1 MGGRVLGRE
10 LANMIVDTYLE
21 EGLHYLSLFII
32 VCITMNL
39 IMMCLFIKQ
48 GSSQVINK
56 YKKQLKYEVTL
67 SSDNGISIRDA
78 KQLTTIKDVKTYNY
92 EQLVNASSH
101 TLKSVNTRLSFPRIC
116 LTELQED
123 TFLLAGYSSMTL
135 IQDFNSKEYKLKEG
149 RLLNK
154 NDENTSNAVIS
165 YALAKNNNLSLG
177 DDIQLN
183 TEKGDV
189 SLSVVGI
196 YKNKVGLLSHL
207 KPYNTIFISLSKA
220 QSLSHAGQTVSS
232 VTYYLNKK
240 SHTEGFIKKAQRKPL
255 DWNHLQ
261 LTSNDAQYNACVS
274 IFENICD
281 KLKMIPLII
290 LIISS
295 LFLILICHK
304 LFKTHNLSKILI
316 IFMISFTISCFT
328 SPSLSKYT
336 INTYLSQ
343 HDVNMSQKETRK
355 IKTTYTPR
363 ILIESIGITSIM
375 YLETV
380 IIAYKKKISA

>member
-1 MGGRVLGRE
+1 MFKGK
-10 LANMIVDTYLE
+10 

-123 TFLLAGYSSMTL
+123 AFLLAGYSSMTL

-220 QSLSHAGQTVSS
+220 QSLSHAEQTVSS

-240 SHTEGFIKKAQRKPL
+240 SHTEGFIKKALRKPL

-290 LIISS
+290 LIIGS
-295 LFLILICHK
+295 LFLMLICHK

>member
-1 MGGRVLGRE
+1 MSKGK
-10 LANMIVDTYLE
+10 

-220 QSLSHAGQTVSS
+220 QSLSHAEQTVSS

-304 LFKTHNLSKILI
+304 LFKTHNLSKVLI

>member
-1 MGGRVLGRE
+1 MSKGK
-10 LANMIVDTYLE
+10 

-220 QSLSHAGQTVSS
+220 QSLSHAEQTVSS

-316 IFMISFTISCFT
+316 IFVISYTISCFT

>member
-1 MGGRVLGRE
+1 MSKGK
-10 LANMIVDTYLE
+10 

-32 VCITMNL
+32 VCIAMNL

-67 SSDNGISIRDA
+67 SSDNGISIRDV
-78 KQLTTIKDVKTYNY
+78 KQLTAIKDVKTYNY

-116 LTELQED
+116 LTELHED

-189 SLSVVGI
+189 SFSVVGI

-220 QSLSHAGQTVSS
+220 QSLSHAEQTVSS
-232 VTYYLNKK
+232 VTYYLDKN
-240 SHTEGFIKKAQRKPL
+240 SNTEGFIKKAQRKPL
-255 DWNHLQ
+255 DWKHLQ

-290 LIISS
+290 LIIGS

-328 SPSLSKYT
+328 SSSLSKYT

>member
-1 MGGRVLGRE
+1 MFKGKV
-10 LANMIVDTYLE
+10 
-21 EGLHYLSLFII
+21 GLHYLSLFII

-39 IMMCLFIKQ
+39 IVMCLFIKQ

-165 YALAKNNNLSLG
+165 YAFAKNNNLSLG

-189 SLSVVGI
+189 SLSIVGI

-220 QSLSHAGQTVSS
+220 QSLSHAEQTVSS

-240 SHTEGFIKKAQRKPL
+240 SNTEGFIKKAQRKPL

-363 ILIESIGITSIM
+363 ILIESIGTTSIM

>member
-1 MGGRVLGRE
+1 MSKGK
-10 LANMIVDTYLE
+10 

-116 LTELQED
+116 LTELHED

-189 SLSVVGI
+189 SFSVVGI

-220 QSLSHAGQTVSS
+220 QSLSHAEQTVSS

-240 SHTEGFIKKAQRKPL
+240 SNTEGFIKKAQRKPL
-255 DWNHLQ
+255 DWKHLQ

-281 KLKMIPLII
+281 KLKMIPSII

-328 SPSLSKYT
+328 SSSLSKYT

-375 YLETV
+375 YLETI

>member
-1 MGGRVLGRE
+1 MSKGK
-10 LANMIVDTYLE
+10 

-32 VCITMNL
+32 VCITINL

-67 SSDNGISIRDA
+67 LSDNGISIRDA

-116 LTELQED
+116 LTELHED

-220 QSLSHAGQTVSS
+220 QSLSHAEQTVSS
-232 VTYYLNKK
+232 VTYYLDKN
-240 SHTEGFIKKAQRKPL
+240 SNTEGFIKKAQRKPL
-255 DWNHLQ
+255 DWKHLQ

-290 LIISS
+290 LIIGS

-304 LFKTHNLSKILI
+304 LFKTHNLSKTLI

-328 SPSLSKYT
+328 SSSLSKYT

>member
-1 MGGRVLGRE
+1 MSKGK
-10 LANMIVDTYLE
+10 

-116 LTELQED
+116 LTELHED

-165 YALAKNNNLSLG
+165 YALAKNNNLSVG

-189 SLSVVGI
+189 SFSVVGI

-220 QSLSHAGQTVSS
+220 QSLSHAEQTVSS

-240 SHTEGFIKKAQRKPL
+240 SNTEGFIKKAQRKPL
-255 DWNHLQ
+255 DWKHLQ

-290 LIISS
+290 LIIGS

-316 IFMISFTISCFT
+316 IFVISYTISCFT

-375 YLETV
+375 YLETI

>member
-1 MGGRVLGRE
+1 MSKGK
-10 LANMIVDTYLE
+10 

-92 EQLVNASSH
+92 EQLINASSH

-220 QSLSHAGQTVSS
+220 QSLSHAEQTVSS
-232 VTYYLNKK
+232 VTYYLDKN
-240 SHTEGFIKKAQRKPL
+240 SNTEGFIKKAQRKPL

-290 LIISS
+290 LIIGS
-295 LFLILICHK
+295 LFLIIICHK

-316 IFMISFTISCFT
+316 IFMISYTISCFT

-375 YLETV
+375 YLETI

>member
-1 MGGRVLGRE
+1 MSKGK
-10 LANMIVDTYLE
+10 

-48 GSSQVINK
+48 GSLQVINK

-116 LTELQED
+116 LTELHED

-220 QSLSHAGQTVSS
+220 QSLSHAEQTVSS
-232 VTYYLNKK
+232 VTYYLDKN
-240 SHTEGFIKKAQRKPL
+240 SNTEGFIKKAQRKPL
-255 DWNHLQ
+255 DWKHLQ

-281 KLKMIPLII
+281 KLMMIPLII
-290 LIISS
+290 LIIGS

-304 LFKTHNLSKILI
+304 LFKTHNLSKILV

-328 SPSLSKYT
+328 SSSLSKYT

-375 YLETV
+375 YLETI

>member
-1 MGGRVLGRE
+1 MFKGKE
-10 LANMIVDTYLE
+10 D
-21 EGLHYLSLFII
+21 LHYLSLFII

-154 NDENTSNAVIS
+154 NDENTSNAIIS

-183 TEKGDV
+183 TENGEV
-189 SLSVVGI
+189 SLSIVGI

-220 QSLSHAGQTVSS
+220 QSLSHAEQTVSS

-290 LIISS
+290 LIIGS
-295 LFLILICHK
+295 LFLMLICHK

>member
-1 MGGRVLGRE
+1 MSKGK
-10 LANMIVDTYLE
+10 

-220 QSLSHAGQTVSS
+220 QSLSHAEQTVSS

-240 SHTEGFIKKAQRKPL
+240 SNTEGFIKKAQRKPL
-255 DWNHLQ
+255 DWKHLQ

-290 LIISS
+290 LIIGS

-304 LFKTHNLSKILI
+304 LFKTHNLSKILV
-316 IFMISFTISCFT
+316 IFMISFAISCFT
-328 SPSLSKYT
+328 SSSLSKYT

>member
-1 MGGRVLGRE
+1 MSKGK
-10 LANMIVDTYLE
+10 

-116 LTELQED
+116 LTELHED

-189 SLSVVGI
+189 SFSVVGI

-220 QSLSHAGQTVSS
+220 QSLSHAEQTVSS

-240 SHTEGFIKKAQRKPL
+240 SNTEGFIKKAQRKPL

-290 LIISS
+290 LIIGS

-304 LFKTHNLSKILI
+304 LFKTYNLSKTLI

-328 SPSLSKYT
+328 SSSLSKYT

-375 YLETV
+375 YLETI

>member
-1 MGGRVLGRE
+1 MFKGK
-10 LANMIVDTYLE
+10 

-220 QSLSHAGQTVSS
+220 QSLSHAEQTVSS

-290 LIISS
+290 LIIGS
-295 LFLILICHK
+295 LFLMLISHK

-380 IIAYKKKISA
+380 IIAYKQKISA

>member
-1 MGGRVLGRE
+1 MSKGK
-10 LANMIVDTYLE
+10 

-220 QSLSHAGQTVSS
+220 QSLSHAEQTVSS

-363 ILIESIGITSIM
+363 ILIESTGITSIM

>member
-1 MGGRVLGRE
+1 MFKGK
-10 LANMIVDTYLE
+10 

-220 QSLSHAGQTVSS
+220 QSLSHAEQTVSS

-290 LIISS
+290 LIIGS
-295 LFLILICHK
+295 LFLMLICHK

-380 IIAYKKKISA
+380 IIAYKKKRTFNF

>member
-1 MGGRVLGRE
+1 MFKGKE
-10 LANMIVDTYLE
+10 D
-21 EGLHYLSLFII
+21 LHYLSLFII
-32 VCITMNL
+32 VCITMNI

-135 IQDFNSKEYKLKEG
+135 IHDFNSKEYKLKEG

-177 DDIQLN
+177 DDIQLK

-189 SLSVVGI
+189 SLSIVGI

-220 QSLSHAGQTVSS
+220 QSLSHTEQTVSS

-240 SHTEGFIKKAQRKPL
+240 SNTEGFIKKAQRKPL

-281 KLKMIPLII
+281 KLKIIPLII
-290 LIISS
+290 LIIGS

>member
-1 MGGRVLGRE
+1 MFKGK
-10 LANMIVDTYLE
+10 

-116 LTELQED
+116 LTELHED

-220 QSLSHAGQTVSS
+220 QSLSHAEQTVSS
-232 VTYYLNKK
+232 VTYYLDKN
-240 SHTEGFIKKAQRKPL
+240 SNTEGFIKKAQRKPL
-255 DWNHLQ
+255 DWKHLQ

-290 LIISS
+290 LIIGS

-304 LFKTHNLSKILI
+304 LFKTHNLSKILV

-328 SPSLSKYT
+328 SSSLSKYT

>member
-1 MGGRVLGRE
+1 MFKGK
-10 LANMIVDTYLE
+10 

-32 VCITMNL
+32 VCITMNI

-101 TLKSVNTRLSFPRIC
+101 TLKSVNTRLSFPRIR

-135 IQDFNSKEYKLKEG
+135 IQDFNSKEYQLKEG
-149 RLLNK
+149 RLLTNK
-154 NDENTSNAVIS
+154 DENTSNAVIS
-165 YALAKNNNLSLG
+165 YALAKNNNLSIG
-177 DDIQLN
+177 DSIQFN

-189 SLSVVGI
+189 SLSIVGI
-196 YKNKVGLLSHL
+196 YKNKVGLLSRL

-220 QSLSHAGQTVSS
+220 QSLSHTEQMLSS
-232 VTYYLNKK
+232 VTYYLTKEDT
-240 SHTEGFIKKAQRKPL
+240 SEGFMKRAQKTPL
-255 DWNHLQ
+255 DWNQLQ
-261 LTSNDAQYNACVS
+261 LISNDAQYNACVS
-274 IFENICD
+274 IFENIYD
-281 KLKMIPLII
+281 KVKTFPFILLITGSF
-290 LIISS
+290 L
-295 LFLILICHK
+295 LILIYIRLSK
-304 LFKTHNLSKILI
+304 KQNLLKTFIVFIVALSITFFTSPYLSKYIINTSLSHRDMTISQKEIRKIRTVYTSKILI
-316 IFMISFTISCFT
+316 
-328 SPSLSKYT
+328 
-336 INTYLSQ
+336 
-343 HDVNMSQKETRK
+343 ET
-355 IKTTYTPR
+355 
-363 ILIESIGITSIM
+363 IGIASIM

-380 IIAYKKKISA
+380 IITYKKKISA

>member
-1 MGGRVLGRE
+1 MSKGK
-10 LANMIVDTYLE
+10 

-220 QSLSHAGQTVSS
+220 QSLSHAEKTVSS

>member
-1 MGGRVLGRE
+1 MSKGK
-10 LANMIVDTYLE
+10 
-21 EGLHYLSLFII
+21 EGLYYLSLFII

-116 LTELQED
+116 LTELHED

-189 SLSVVGI
+189 SFSVVGI

-220 QSLSHAGQTVSS
+220 QSLSHAEQTVSS

-240 SHTEGFIKKAQRKPL
+240 SNTEGFIKKAQRKPL
-255 DWNHLQ
+255 DWKHLQ

-290 LIISS
+290 LIIGS

-316 IFMISFTISCFT
+316 IFVISYTISCFT

-375 YLETV
+375 YLETI

>member
-1 MGGRVLGRE
+1 MSKGK
-10 LANMIVDTYLE
+10 

-78 KQLTTIKDVKTYNY
+78 KQLTTIKDVKIYNY

-116 LTELQED
+116 LTELHED

-189 SLSVVGI
+189 SFSVVGI

-220 QSLSHAGQTVSS
+220 QSLSHAEQTVSS

-240 SHTEGFIKKAQRKPL
+240 SNTEGFIKKAQRKPL
-255 DWNHLQ
+255 DWKHLQ

-290 LIISS
+290 LIIGS

-304 LFKTHNLSKILI
+304 LFKTHNLSKIFI
-316 IFMISFTISCFT
+316 IFVISYTISCFT

-375 YLETV
+375 YLETI

>member
-1 MGGRVLGRE
+1 MSKGK
-10 LANMIVDTYLE
+10 

-39 IMMCLFIKQ
+39 IVMCLFIKQ

-116 LTELQED
+116 LTELHED

-189 SLSVVGI
+189 SFSVVGI

-220 QSLSHAGQTVSS
+220 QSLSHAEQTVSS

-240 SHTEGFIKKAQRKPL
+240 SNTEGFIKKAQRKPL
-255 DWNHLQ
+255 DWKHLQ

-290 LIISS
+290 LIIGS

-316 IFMISFTISCFT
+316 IFVISYTISCFT

-375 YLETV
+375 YLETI

>member
-1 MGGRVLGRE
+1 MSKGK
-10 LANMIVDTYLE
+10 

-220 QSLSHAGQTVSS
+220 QSLSHAEQTVSS
-232 VTYYLNKK
+232 VTYYLDKN
-240 SHTEGFIKKAQRKPL
+240 SNTEGFIKKAQRKPL
-255 DWNHLQ
+255 DWKHLQ

-274 IFENICD
+274 IFKNICD

-290 LIISS
+290 LIIGS

-304 LFKTHNLSKILI
+304 LFKTHNLSKILV

-328 SPSLSKYT
+328 SSSLSKYT

-375 YLETV
+375 YLETI

>member
-1 MGGRVLGRE
+1 MSKGK
-10 LANMIVDTYLE
+10 

>member
-1 MGGRVLGRE
+1 MSKGK
-10 LANMIVDTYLE
+10 

-32 VCITMNL
+32 VCITINL

-116 LTELQED
+116 LTELHED

-189 SLSVVGI
+189 SFSVVGI

-220 QSLSHAGQTVSS
+220 QSLSHAEQTVSS
-232 VTYYLNKK
+232 VTYYLDKN
-240 SHTEGFIKKAQRKPL
+240 SNTEGFIKKAQRKPL
-255 DWNHLQ
+255 DWKHLQ

-290 LIISS
+290 LIIGS

-304 LFKTHNLSKILI
+304 LFKTHNLSKILV

-328 SPSLSKYT
+328 SSSLSKYT

-363 ILIESIGITSIM
+363 ILIESIGITSIV

>member
-1 MGGRVLGRE
+1 MFKGK
-10 LANMIVDTYLE
+10 

-78 KQLTTIKDVKTYNY
+78 KQLTTIKGVKTYNY

-101 TLKSVNTRLSFPRIC
+101 TLKSVNRRLSFPRIC

-177 DDIQLN
+177 DDIQLK

-189 SLSVVGI
+189 SLSIVGI

-220 QSLSHAGQTVSS
+220 QSLSHTEQTVSS

-240 SHTEGFIKKAQRKPL
+240 SNTEGFIKKAQRKPL

-281 KLKMIPLII
+281 KLKIIPLII
-290 LIISS
+290 LIIGS

>member
-1 MGGRVLGRE
+1 MFKGK
-10 LANMIVDTYLE
+10 

-78 KQLTTIKDVKTYNY
+78 KQLTTIKGVKTYNY

-101 TLKSVNTRLSFPRIC
+101 TLKSVNRRLSFPRIC

-177 DDIQLN
+177 DDIQLK

-189 SLSVVGI
+189 SLSIVGI

-220 QSLSHAGQTVSS
+220 QSLSHTEQTVSS

-240 SHTEGFIKKAQRKPL
+240 SNTEGFIKKAQRKPL

-281 KLKMIPLII
+281 KLKIIPLII
-290 LIISS
+290 LIIGS

-355 IKTTYTPR
+355 IKTPYTPR

>member
-1 MGGRVLGRE
+1 MFKGK
-10 LANMIVDTYLE
+10 

-78 KQLTTIKDVKTYNY
+78 KQLTTIKGVKTYNY

-101 TLKSVNTRLSFPRIC
+101 TLKSVNTRLSFPRIR
-116 LTELQED
+116 LTKLQED

-149 RLLNK
+149 RILNK

-189 SLSVVGI
+189 SLSIVGI

-207 KPYNTIFISLSKA
+207 KPYNTIFIALSKA
-220 QSLSHAGQTVSS
+220 QSLSHTEQTVSS
-232 VTYYLNKK
+232 VTYYLNKN
-240 SHTEGFIKKAQRKPL
+240 SNTEGFIKKAQRKPL

-281 KLKMIPLII
+281 KLKIIPLII
-290 LIISS
+290 LIIGS

>member
-1 MGGRVLGRE
+1 MFKGK
-10 LANMIVDTYLE
+10 

-154 NDENTSNAVIS
+154 NDENTSNAIIS

-183 TEKGDV
+183 TEKGEV
-189 SLSVVGI
+189 SLSIVGI

-220 QSLSHAGQTVSS
+220 QSLSNAEQTVSS

-240 SHTEGFIKKAQRKPL
+240 SNAEGFIKKAQRKTL

-290 LIISS
+290 LIIGS

>member
-1 MGGRVLGRE
+1 MSKGK
-10 LANMIVDTYLE
+10 

-220 QSLSHAGQTVSS
+220 QSLSHAEQTVSS
-232 VTYYLNKK
+232 VTYYLDKN
-240 SHTEGFIKKAQRKPL
+240 SNTEGFIKKAQRKPL
-255 DWNHLQ
+255 DWKHLQ

-290 LIISS
+290 LIIGS

-304 LFKTHNLSKILI
+304 LFKTHNLSKILV

-328 SPSLSKYT
+328 SSSLSKYT
-336 INTYLSQ
+336 INTYISQ
-343 HDVNMSQKETRK
+343 HDVNMPQKETRK

-363 ILIESIGITSIM
+363 ILIESIGITSIV

>member
-1 MGGRVLGRE
+1 MFKGK
-10 LANMIVDTYLE
+10 

-220 QSLSHAGQTVSS
+220 QSLSHAEQTVSS

-290 LIISS
+290 LIIGS
-295 LFLILICHK
+295 LFLMLICHK

>member
-1 MGGRVLGRE
+1 MFKGK
-10 LANMIVDTYLE
+10 

-154 NDENTSNAVIS
+154 NDENTSNAIIS

-183 TEKGDV
+183 TENGEV
-189 SLSVVGI
+189 SLSIVGI

-220 QSLSHAGQTVSS
+220 QSLSHAEQTVSS

-290 LIISS
+290 LIIGS
-295 LFLILICHK
+295 LFLMLICHK

>member
-1 MGGRVLGRE
+1 MSKGK
-10 LANMIVDTYLE
+10 

-183 TEKGDV
+183 TENGEV
-189 SLSVVGI
+189 SLSIVGI

-220 QSLSHAGQTVSS
+220 QSLSHAEQTVSS

-290 LIISS
+290 LIIGS

>member
-1 MGGRVLGRE
+1 MFKGK
-10 LANMIVDTYLE
+10 

-220 QSLSHAGQTVSS
+220 QSLSHAEQTVSS

-316 IFMISFTISCFT
+316 IFMISFTILCFT
-328 SPSLSKYT
+328 SSSLSKYT

>member
-1 MGGRVLGRE
+1 MSKGR
-10 LANMIVDTYLE
+10 
-21 EGLHYLSLFII
+21 EGLHYLLLFLI
-32 VCITMNL
+32 VLITMNL

-48 GSSQVINK
+48 GSLQVINK

-67 SSDNGISIRDA
+67 ISNNGGVSLTDA
-78 KQLTTIKDVKTYNY
+78 KELTHLKGVKAYNY
-92 EQLVNASSH
+92 EQLVNASSS
-101 TLKSVNTRLSFPRIC
+101 LQSVDTRLSFPRIH
-116 LTELQED
+116 LKNNQED
-123 TFLLAGYSSMTL
+123 SFLLAGYSSMTL

-189 SLSVVGI
+189 SLSIVGI

-220 QSLSHAGQTVSS
+220 QSLSHTEQTVSS
-232 VTYYLNKK
+232 VTYYLNKN
-240 SHTEGFIKKAQRKPL
+240 SNTEGFIKKAQRKPL

-304 LFKTHNLSKILI
+304 LFKKHNLSKILI

>member
-1 MGGRVLGRE
+1 MFKGK
-10 LANMIVDTYLE
+10 
-21 EGLHYLSLFII
+21 EGLHYLSLFIV

-123 TFLLAGYSSMTL
+123 AFLLAGYSSMTL

-220 QSLSHAGQTVSS
+220 QSLSHAEQTVSS

-290 LIISS
+290 LIIGS
-295 LFLILICHK
+295 LFLMLICHK